1 MEGIKHMRGRKLIAV
16 AFAASLWVGGYA
28 SYAYGWEPV
37 IDHRMDSA
45 AATQDRDLAE
55 CRELASRA
63 SGDTMTEVAKGTV
76 MGALGGAAF
85 GAMIGG
91 ISGHAGTGAAYGAAI
106 GGTGGALHNGLSAEE
121 QYKHSYIRCLEGRG
135 HRVLNY

>member
-1 MEGIKHMRGRKLIAV
+1 PGVPSRNACCLLFISECPDEQQANREGRPMEGVKYMRGRKLIAV
-16 AFAASLWVGGYA
+16 ALAASLWLGGYA

-37 IDHRMDSA
+37 IDLRMDSA
-45 AATQDRDLAE
+45 IATQDRDLAE

-91 ISGHAGTGAAYGAAI
+91 VSGHAGTGAAYGA
-106 GGTGGALHNGLSAEE
+106 
-121 QYKHSYIRCLEGRG
+121 
-135 HRVLNY
+135 